1 MPNLK
6 LGKKS
11 NNMYAVHVSLPRGI
25 VEMKSYCKV
34 NGGVLAVSKS
44 EFDFAMAAGMDKLI
58 AAEVVAVGSVSES
71 PAPVVKHVESKPAVD
86 VEVKVDESIPVT
98 SVQMTVEMSEPAE
111 LSAEEAKEEVVE
123 EVVEAV
129 EESSDAP
136 KDAAKSRRRRV

>member
-11 NNMYAVHVSLPRGI
+11 NNMYAVHISLPRGI

-34 NGGVLAVSKS
+34 NGGMLAVSKS

-58 AAEVVAVGSVSES
+58 AAEVISVGEAATVVVS
-71 PAPVVKHVESKPAVD
+71 PVKP
-86 VEVKVDESIPVT
+86 VEVKVPVVEVKSEESLPVT
-98 SVQMTVEMSEPAE
+98 SVQMVVDMAEPAE
-111 LSAEEAKEEVVE
+111 APVEEVSNDVVE
-123 EVVEAV
+123 EVAEPA

-136 KDAAKSRRRRV
+136 KDAAKSRRRRA